1 MSHIPLNLALAAAA
15 LTAAAGLASTPAI
28 AEGMGKGMG
37 KEKCYGVALKGKNH
51 CGSGS
56 TLSCAGSST
65 KDYQGAAWKYVAK
78 GECIKMSGSLKP
90 TADKTMAPE
99 KDMSKKDAMAPKTK
113 M

>member
-1 MSHIPLNLALAAAA
+1 MSHTPLNLVLAAAA
-15 LTAAAGLASTPAI
+15 LTAAAGIASTPAI
-28 AEGMGKGMG
+28 AEGMG
-37 KEKCYGVALKGKNH
+37 KEKCYGVALKGKND

-65 KDYQGAAWKYVAK
+65 EDYQGAAWKYVAK
-78 GECIKMSGSLKP
+78 GECVKMGGSLKP